1 MLDIK
6 EIKKILPHRSP
17 FLLIDRI
24 LEIEPGKRAIGRKCV
39 TYNEPFFAGHFEE
52 EPVMPGVLIIE
63 ALAQVGAVICLS
75 MEEYTGKTAYFGGI
89 DKAKFKN
96 KVTPGDV
103 LTLEVE
109 LIKQKG
115 PVGIAFARAYDD
127 EKMYAQAELTFV
139 IS

>member
-24 LEIEPGKRAIGRKCV
+24 IEIEPGKRAIGRKCV
-39 TYNEPFFAGHFEE
+39 TYNEPFFAGHFED

-75 MEEYTGKTAYFGGI
+75 MEEYTGKTVYALGNAEFADG
-89 DKAKFKN
+89 
-96 KVTPGDV
+96 KVTMSPQSFA
-103 LTLEVE
+103 LVE
-109 LIKQKG
+109 IDG
-115 PVGIAFARAYDD
+115 
-127 EKMYAQAELTFV
+127 
-139 IS
+139 